1 MNLLLVIISIIL
13 CFGSLVLIEKLFKKE
28 GVYCFMVFAT
38 ITANIIVCKNIN
50 IGGIVFT
57 LANVLFSSNF
67 LATDIL
73 SEKYSKKDAEKGV
86 YLSLLFAIMFM
97 IAIQIALAFIPD
109 TGDIAQ
115 KYMKGLFA
123 LNLRTTIASVS
134 MFFLSNVADVYLF
147 NKIKEKTP
155 NKLWLRNNVAT
166 ITVNCLEN
174 FLFVIL
180 AFSGIYDTKLMLEI
194 ALTTC
199 LAEVVVGLCDTPF
212 IYLSTKWWK
221 NDN

>member
-28 GVYCFMVFAT
+28 GIYCFMVFDT

-73 SEKYSKKDAEKGV
+73 SEKYSKNDAKKGV
-86 YLSLLFAIMFM
+86 YMSLLFAVMFM
-97 IAIQIALAFIPD
+97 VSIQIALLYIPD
-109 TGDIAQ
+109 ASDIAQ
-115 KYMKGLFA
+115 KYMKGLFT
-123 LNLRTTIASVS
+123 LNLRTTIASVL
-134 MFFLSNVADVYLF
+134 MFFLGNIADVHLY
-147 NKIKEKTP
+147 NKIKEKIP

-166 ITVNCLEN
+166 ITINCLEN

-180 AFSGIYDTKLMLEI
+180 AFIGIYDIKLMLEI

-199 LAEVVVGLCDTPF
+199 IAEVIIGLCDTPF
-212 IYLSTKWWK
+212 VYLATKK
-221 NDN
+221 

>member
-28 GVYCFMVFAT
+28 GIYCFMVFAT

-73 SEKYSKKDAEKGV
+73 SEKYSKNDAKKGV
-86 YLSLLFAIMFM
+86 YMSLLFAVMFM
-97 IAIQIALAFIPD
+97 VSIQIALLYIPD
-109 TGDIAQ
+109 ASDIAQ
-115 KYMKGLFA
+115 KYMKGLFT
-123 LNLRTTIASVS
+123 LNLRTTIASVL
-134 MFFLSNVADVYLF
+134 MFFLGNIADVHLY
-147 NKIKEKTP
+147 NKIKEKIP

-166 ITVNCLEN
+166 ITINCLEN

-180 AFSGIYDTKLMLEI
+180 AFIGIYDIKLMLEI

-199 LAEVVVGLCDTPF
+199 IAEVIIGLCDTPF
-212 IYLSTKWWK
+212 VYLATKK
-221 NDN
+221 

>member
-57 LANVLFSSNF
+57 LANVRFSSNF

-73 SEKYSKKDAEKGV
+73 SEKYSKNDAKKGV
-86 YLSLLFAIMFM
+86 YMSLLFAVMFM
-97 IAIQIALAFIPD
+97 MSIQIALLYIPD
-109 TGDIAQ
+109 ASDIAQ
-115 KYMKGLFA
+115 KYMKGLFT
-123 LNLRTTIASVS
+123 LNLRTTIASVL
-134 MFFLSNVADVYLF
+134 MFFLGNIADVHLY
-147 NKIKEKTP
+147 NRIKEKIP

-166 ITVNCLEN
+166 ITINCLEN

-180 AFSGIYDTKLMLEI
+180 AFMGIYDINLMLEI

-199 LAEVVVGLCDTPF
+199 IAEVIIGLCDTPF
-212 IYLSTKWWK
+212 IYLATKK
-221 NDN
+221 

>member
-73 SEKYSKKDAEKGV
+73 SEKYSKNDAKKGV
-86 YLSLLFAIMFM
+86 YMSLLFAVMFM
-97 IAIQIALAFIPD
+97 MSIQIALLYIPD
-109 TGDIAQ
+109 ASDIAQ
-115 KYMKGLFA
+115 KYMKGLFT
-123 LNLRTTIASVS
+123 LNLRTTIASVL
-134 MFFLSNVADVYLF
+134 MFFLGNIADVHLY
-147 NKIKEKTP
+147 NRIKEKIP

-166 ITVNCLEN
+166 ITINCLEN

-180 AFSGIYDTKLMLEI
+180 AFMGIYDINLMLEI

-199 LAEVVVGLCDTPF
+199 IAEVIIGLCDTPF
-212 IYLSTKWWK
+212 IYLATKK
-221 NDN
+221 